1 MELTEC
7 KENEGVSR
15 QRRDMSVLDRYY
27 GWPFFDNDCISFT
40 PPLELIENEDDFRV
54 FVELPGVDEK
64 DVTTT
69 WSNGRLVIK
78 GEKKSMAA
86 REEDLCCCSERNFGS
101 FERVLPISS
110 AIDSD
115 HMTAHFTRGVLEV
128 ILPKKEEAKPKIV
141 KIE

>member
-7 KENEGVSR
+7 RETEGLSR
-15 QRRDMSVLDRYY
+15 YRRDMSVFDRYY

-40 PPLELIENEDDFRV
+40 PPLELVENEDDFRV

-64 DVTTT
+64 DVKTT
-69 WSNGRLVIK
+69 WVNGQLVIK
-78 GEKKSMAA
+78 GEKKSSAA

-101 FERVLPISS
+101 FERVLPICS